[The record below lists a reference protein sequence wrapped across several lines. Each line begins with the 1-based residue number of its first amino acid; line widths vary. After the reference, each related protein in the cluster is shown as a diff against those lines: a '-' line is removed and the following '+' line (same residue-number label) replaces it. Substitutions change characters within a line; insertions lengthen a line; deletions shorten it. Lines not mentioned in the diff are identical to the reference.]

1 MKKAIQ
7 LAICAA
13 AMLAGFVSAGNAQTH
28 QMNMSDSSMAM
39 PMDMEPS
46 MPAEDPLQA
55 IPATL
60 KTMFDRPDKPLTVG
74 PVVVQGNWAIAG
86 WKQDERGGRALLK
99 KGPRGW
105 RLHLCSGDGIRDAVS
120 LEKIGLPADD
130 AKALSVSLH
139 DEEAKLDPAT
149 ISLFASFEGT
159 VVMREEAE
167 SEAGHAGHAGHAQ

>member
-1 MKKAIQ
+1 MKKTIH
-7 LAICAA
+7 LSLCAA
-13 AMLAGFVSAGNAQTH
+13 AMLAGFVSAANAQTH
-28 QMNMSDSSMAM
+28 HLNMSGGAMAM
-39 PMDMEPS
+39 PMDIEPNV
-46 MPAEDPLQA
+46 PEEYPLQT

-86 WKQDERGGRALLK
+86 WTQDERGGRALLK

-139 DEEAKLDPAT
+139 EAEAKLDTAT

-159 VVMREEAE
+159 VVMREEAA
-167 SEAGHAGHAGHAQ
+167 SEDGHAGHAGHAQ